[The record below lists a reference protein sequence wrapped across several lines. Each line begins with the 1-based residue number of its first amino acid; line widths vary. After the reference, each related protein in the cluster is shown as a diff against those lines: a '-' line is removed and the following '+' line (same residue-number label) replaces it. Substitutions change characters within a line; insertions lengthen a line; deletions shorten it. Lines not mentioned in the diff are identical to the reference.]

1 MTRIGL
7 QTGINGYGM
16 FGWAAEQETA
26 AVLGHIEAAGYQGIE
41 VMRNL
46 SARPDL
52 RPLADDLGLEV
63 IALHVFW
70 PDLSDSALS
79 AEVAMIG
86 AGLLVCSGLPCA
98 DVGQC
103 RATAAELARLAGR
116 WRDAG
121 VELLVH
127 NHAEE
132 CRALEDGST
141 PLDVFFDRTDVDFV
155 IDLYWAEIA
164 GMPPG
169 DAVARVG
176 ERCRYVHIKDGKV
189 PASGDGES
197 VPLGAGDV
205 DLAGGWAAV
214 RERRP
219 DAWAVVERDI
229 PPADPVADSGRDLA
243 FVKRLVAR

>member
-1 MTRIGL
+1 MTRVGL

-16 FGWAAEQETA
+16 FGWAAERDTA
-26 AVLGHIEAAGYQGIE
+26 AVLAHIAAAGYQGIE

-52 RPLADDLGLEV
+52 LTLADGLGLEV

-70 PDLSDSALS
+70 PDLSDSAL
-79 AEVAMIG
+79 ATEVAGIG
-86 AGLLVCSGLPCA
+86 ATRLVCSGLPC
-98 DVGQC
+98 GKPEQC
-103 RATAAELARLAGR
+103 RATAAELARLASR

-132 CRALEDGST
+132 CRVLEDGST
-141 PLDVFFDRTDVDFV
+141 PLDYFLDRTDVGFV
-155 IDLYWAEIA
+155 IDLYWAAVA
-164 GMPPG
+164 GTPPG

-176 ERCRYVHIKDGKV
+176 ERCRYLHIKDGRV
-189 PASGDGES
+189 PASADGES

-229 PPADPVADSGRDLA
+229 PPADPVAAIGADLA
-243 FVKRLVAR
+243 FVKRLGAL